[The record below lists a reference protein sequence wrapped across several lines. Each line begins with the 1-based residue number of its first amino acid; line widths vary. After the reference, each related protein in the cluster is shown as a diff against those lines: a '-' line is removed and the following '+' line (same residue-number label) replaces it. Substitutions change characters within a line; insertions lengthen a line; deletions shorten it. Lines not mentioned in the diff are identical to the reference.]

1 MADVSACLAR
11 AQLSLEPPSTPRL
24 KLLTGRAQRRNKVDP
39 AAERRRQAEQ
49 AQSALRCRPSASEE
63 PLLETAEECDF
74 AMEDM
79 GSPVAHTEL
88 SDAATDVALL
98 SQLDVPV
105 WSPYGSPAELKG
117 SF

>member
-1 MADVSACLAR
+1 M
-11 AQLSLEPPSTPRL
+11 
-24 KLLTGRAQRRNKVDP
+24 
-39 AAERRRQAEQ
+39 
-49 AQSALRCRPSASEE
+49 
-63 PLLETAEECDF
+63 LETAEECDF
-74 AMEDM
+74 AMEDV
-79 GSPVAHTEL
+79 GSPVAHTDL